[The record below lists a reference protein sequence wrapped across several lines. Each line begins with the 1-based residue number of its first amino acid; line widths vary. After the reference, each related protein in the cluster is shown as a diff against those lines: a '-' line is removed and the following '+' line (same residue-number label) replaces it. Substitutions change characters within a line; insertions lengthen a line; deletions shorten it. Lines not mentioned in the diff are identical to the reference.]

1 MNHPIVKKKKLNHL
15 NYLIRVKAP
24 QVAERF
30 QAGQF
35 VIIRMHEKGERIPL
49 TVAEVNKK
57 EETITLVFQV
67 VGKSTLE
74 LSSMKAGEALLNVV
88 GPLGNPTKIKKIGR
102 VICVG
107 GGTGIACIYPIIK
120 AMGRAGNEVTS
131 VIGAQTASLLILE
144 DEIKK
149 ASHQTFVATDDGSRG
164 YHGFVTDILKRLIH
178 ESTAKEIGE
187 VILIGPAPMMKVG
200 AEVTRPYGIK
210 TLASLNTI
218 MVDGTGMCGGCRV
231 FVNGEMSLT
240 CIDGPEFDAHE
251 VNFDEVIRRLDMFKE
266 KEKLALENYKKKE
279 KNHENRWKKGSHEG
293 TAF

>member
-1 MNHPIVKKKKLNHL
+1 MNHPIVEKKKLNDL

-35 VIIRMHEKGERIPL
+35 VIIRMHEKGERVPL

-57 EETITLVFQV
+57 EKTITLVFQV

-74 LSSMKAGEALLNVV
+74 LSSLESGETLLNVV
-88 GPLGNPTKIKKIGR
+88 GPLGNPTEIKKIGR

-120 AMGRAGNEVTS
+120 AMVQAGNEVIS

-144 DEIKK
+144 EEIETV
-149 ASHQTFVATDDGSRG
+149 SHQTFVATDDGSKG
-164 YHGFVTDILKRLIH
+164 HHGFVTDVLQGLI
-178 ESTAKEIGE
+178 KEYGGKAVDE
-187 VILIGPAPMMKVG
+187 VILIGPAPMMKAG
-200 AEVTRPYGIK
+200 AEVTRPYGIQ
-210 TLASLNTI
+210 TYASLNTV

-231 FVNGEMSLT
+231 FVNGEMRLT

-266 KEKLALENYKKKE
+266 KEKLALENYKKKDRH
-279 KNHENRWKKGSHEG
+279 HENRWKKSSHEG
-293 TAF
+293 TTF